1 MLDFLKQKACD
12 TGLSSLSGYC
22 PPVVQDVCQG
32 IFECYVKPHLTS
44 IAAVATG
51 TALVAG
57 GVAAYMNKDA
67 ILGKSEKAEG
77 SEEISSVQNTE
88 TKAETTGPRRSAR
101 LASKYNR

>member
-1 MLDFLKQKACD
+1 MLDFIKGVTCSTA
-12 TGLSSLSGYC
+12 GYNC
-22 PPVVQDVCQG
+22 PVVEEVCKSVY
-32 IFECYVKPHLTS
+32 ECYVAPYLTS
-44 IAAVATG
+44 IAAIAGG

-77 SEEISSVQNTE
+77 SEEISSVQNPE

-101 LASKYNR
+101 LASKYSK